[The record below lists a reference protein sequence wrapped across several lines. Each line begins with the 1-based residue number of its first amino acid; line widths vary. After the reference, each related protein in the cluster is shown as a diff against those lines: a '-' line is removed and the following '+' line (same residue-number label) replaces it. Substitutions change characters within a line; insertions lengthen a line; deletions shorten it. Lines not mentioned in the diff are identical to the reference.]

1 MTKKLLLLV
10 PLFLIACGP
19 KTASV
24 NSFQAQVPMRFGQ
37 SYEQLSPSQKHLI
50 DNWYQTIG
58 IMLEQKLDP
67 ASEYNNAPLS
77 TRTTFEAVSHA
88 LEKTVLTDKN
98 GTRMGR
104 AIDLVES
111 LETIRGH
118 IPDVR
123 GDLQFRIYVTLKPQA
138 IRLLKESV
146 QFKRGHD
153 NTVYH
158 HGYPYSYR
166 LDGTPSAQFSI
177 ARDFRKADI
186 DVDYRS
192 TTFPLVLFNG
202 HLTAA
207 NSDVRAG
214 NNFQTHS
221 NRWAGLP
228 DWWRNLLDLI
238 SGGLFHESSAE
249 GTYYIPPIPRISGE
263 APIHDAVYDFLISWL
278 LEKNPRLSAAY
289 LAPSALACAVPGVEG
304 DDELNLARYRV
315 VSQMAEFN
323 ELLGDITSL
332 DGRISKLNPDNPSFS
347 PIAHPHENYFTLAH
361 VPAELAAVLTCG
373 SSDHPVDAH
382 LQPVGDYYGVFF
394 ELNGENDNSAD
405 FFQLWARE
413 ADTWQLVSYFRE
425 LEARGEVHD
434 LIPDRQASLEPVLEK
449 IEHNSF
455 AESVEKLFNT
465 WFIEGDLDGTIG
477 FFDAACNSC
486 PALYL
491 AEGQQPPS
499 SDQQA
504 RQTIREKL
512 KLIRESV
519 PGGSLEKSLRPIAP
533 WNSDLKLISQPNDTA
548 YTLVSVPDGF
558 AEPLLCE
565 NRDKAHEM
573 ERSEEHGTYHAS
585 IFQLNVRS
593 AHPAVIILL
602 WAEEAE
608 DEWKVVSYHIELP

>member
-1 MTKKLLLLV
+1 MTRKLLLLV
-10 PLFLIACGP
+10 PLFLIACAP
-19 KTASV
+19 KSTSL
-24 NSFQAQVPMRFGQ
+24 NSFQAQDLTRFGQ
-37 SYEQLSPSQKHLI
+37 SYEKLSPSQKQLI
-50 DNWYQTIG
+50 DNWYETIG
-58 IMLEQKLDP
+58 IMLEQNLDP
-67 ASEYNNAPLS
+67 ASEYNNTPLS

-88 LEKTVLTDKN
+88 LEKTVLTDKSGN
-98 GTRMGR
+98 RMGR
-104 AIDLVES
+104 AIDLIEN

-177 ARDFRKADI
+177 TRDFQKADI

-207 NSDVRAG
+207 NSDIRAG
-214 NNFQTHS
+214 KNFQTHS
-221 NRWAGLP
+221 NRWSGLP

-238 SGGLFHESSAE
+238 SGSLFHESSDE
-249 GTYYIPPIPRISGE
+249 GTYYIPPVPRISGD
-263 APIHDAVYDFLISWL
+263 APIHDAVYDFLASWL

-289 LAPSALACAVPGVEG
+289 LAPTALSCAVPAIEG

-315 VSQMAEFN
+315 VSQLQEVSDII
-323 ELLGDITSL
+323 GDLTSL
-332 DGRISKLNPDNPSFS
+332 EGKIQELDPDNPAFS
-347 PIAHPHENYFTLAH
+347 VIEHPYENYFTLAH
-361 VPAELAAVLTCG
+361 VPVELAAVLTCG

-382 LQPVGDYYGVFF
+382 LQPLGDYYGAFF
-394 ELNGENDNSAD
+394 ELKGEKDNNSD
-405 FFQLWARE
+405 FFLLWSRE
-413 ADTWQLVSYFRE
+413 DDTWQLVSYFRE

-434 LIPDRQASLEPVLEK
+434 LIPDRWDTPAPVLEQ
-449 IEHNSF
+449 IQHPVFEE
-455 AESVEKLFNT
+455 AVEKLFRA
-465 WFIEGDLDGTIG
+465 WFMEGDLDTALN
-477 FFDAACNSC
+477 FFDDSCNSC

-491 AEGQQPPS
+491 AEGQQPPP
-499 SDQQA
+499 SDHHA

-512 KLIRESV
+512 KLVRESV
-519 PGGSLEKSLRPIAP
+519 PGGSIEKSVRPIVP
-533 WNSDLKLISQPNDTA
+533 WNSTLKLITQSNDAA

-565 NRDKAHEM
+565 NREKSHEL
-573 ERSEEHGTYHAS
+573 ERSEKHGTYHAS

-593 AHPAVIILL
+593 DHPAVIILL

-608 DEWKVVSYHIELP
+608 DDWQVVSYHIEIP